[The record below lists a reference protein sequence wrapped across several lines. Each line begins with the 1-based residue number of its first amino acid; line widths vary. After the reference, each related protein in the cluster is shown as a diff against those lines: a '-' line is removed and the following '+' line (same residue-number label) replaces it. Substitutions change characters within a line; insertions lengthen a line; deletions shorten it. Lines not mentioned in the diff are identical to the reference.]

1 MNMSDLTLFI
11 KYAIFDAPACPDGT
25 GGIACP
31 SCLADFVA
39 ERLVFVGHISLADVR
54 W

>member
-1 MNMSDLTLFI
+1 MNRELARFI
-11 KYAIFDAPACPDGT
+11 RNAIFATPACPDG
-25 GGIACP
+25 GDVACP

-39 ERLVFVGHISLADVR
+39 ERLVFVGHVELADVR